1 MNPPNI
7 ISHNA
12 WLLVTFGI
20 YVLGICVFGVIYYG
34 LYRRK
39 PSCFSFIGGISKT
52 QRLAL
57 LEAAKRA
64 LATSLVKANI
74 LTRLMEILQNDT
86 YVSERLAHLEAAK
99 KVLAT
104 SLVKPNIL
112 TRFIYM
118 LTDETDYTRQNR
130 PLWHAWGNT
139 EIHLEDGS
147 RVDLGTARLGPGDV
161 YAPQMTLFDSQG
173 RNLGRW
179 HEDGDHSGFDI
190 DGLRRLTGRHLA
202 AVENAAERCR
212 DRLDSF
218 TEPLPRIWS
227 FRDFLYFSIVTQTT
241 LGYGDILPNSSTV
254 RTIVAI
260 QVLLGLALFVVI
272 INMVVIG

>member
-7 ISHNA
+7 ISRNV
-12 WLLVTFGI
+12 WLLVTFAI

-39 PSCFSFIGGISKT
+39 PSCFSFVAGISET

-57 LEAAKRA
+57 LEAAKKE
-64 LATSLVKANI
+64 LATSQVKANI
-74 LTRLMEILQNDT
+74 LTRLMEVLQNDT
-86 YVSERLAHLEAAK
+86 DVSERLAHLGVK
-99 KVLAT
+99 KE
-104 SLVKPNIL
+104 LVKPNIL
-112 TRFIYM
+112 TRFIYI
-118 LTDETDYTRQNR
+118 LTDETDYERQNR
-130 PLWHAWGNT
+130 PLRGAWNNT

-147 RVDLGTARLGPGDV
+147 RVDLGIVKLGPGNV
-161 YAPQMTLFDSQG
+161 SAPQMTLFDSQG

-179 HEDGDHSGFDI
+179 YEDGDHSGFDI
-190 DGLRRLTGRHLA
+190 DGLRRLAGRHLA
-202 AVENAAERCR
+202 AVEDAAERCR

-260 QVLLGLALFVVI
+260 QVLLGLTLLVVI
-272 INMVVIG
+272 INMVVRS